1 MWKFKKAVFISSVFL
16 CGILNAE
23 RVEVFSEGKIINFY
37 VKANFQSMIEF
48 PEPISQVI
56 TSYPEGVASYS
67 VADNKLFFLL
77 SGFWEGLV
85 FVIGESGKTY
95 PIYIKEVGDNQDVCL
110 KVESRVSTFK
120 MSISSKMEEALKQL
134 LQGKTETGTEET
146 INTTFFQDKKIII
159 KGNKLFR
166 FTDGFVGIEGEI
178 ENISKGQVII
188 PITQISI
195 PKLVAISIDKEVLNP
210 KEKTKAYLLF
220 TGN

>member
-1 MWKFKKAVFISSVFL
+1 MWKLQKAVFISIFL
-16 CGILNAE
+16 CGILGAE
-23 RVEVFSEGKIINFY
+23 RVEVFSEGRVINFF

-220 TGN
+220 IGN